1 MNVFVTGASGWIGSA
16 VVPELLTAGH
26 SVRGLAR
33 SERSAAALR
42 AAGVEPVAGDLDQLD
57 VLRTAAEAADAV
69 IHLANKHDWSD
80 LAATNRA
87 ERAAVQTFCD
97 ALEDSGKPFL
107 LASGTA
113 IPVGHTLTELDANPA
128 SGPDA
133 PRGGTEALA
142 IEYATRGVRSVALRF
157 APSVHGAGGDHG
169 FLALLVQAAR
179 DHGAAGYVGDGSN
192 RWTAV
197 NRLDAA
203 GMVALALEKAT
214 PGSAAHAAAEV
225 LTTRQIAEA
234 IGATLGVPTVPV
246 APEAVAEHFGWL
258 GPIFAMDLPASADLT
273 RERLGW
279 VPTHPTLAE
288 DLAAG
293 AYTS

>member
-1 MNVFVTGASGWIGSA
+1 MNVFMTGASGWIGSA
-16 VVPELLTAGH
+16 VVPELLAAGH
-26 SVRGLAR
+26 TVRGLAR

-42 AAGVEPVAGDLDQLD
+42 AAGVEPVTGDLDQLD
-57 VLRTAAEAADAV
+57 LLGTAAEAADAV

-87 ERAAVQTFCD
+87 ERAAVQTFCA
-97 ALEDSGKPFL
+97 ALEGSGKPFL

-113 IPVGHTLTELDANPA
+113 MPLGHTLTEEDVNPA

-142 IEYATRGVRSVALRF
+142 MEYAARGVRSVALRF

-169 FLALLVQAAR
+169 FLALLVAAAR
-179 DHGAAGYVGDGSN
+179 EHGAAGYVGDGSN

-197 NRLDAA
+197 NRLDA
-203 GMVALALEKAT
+203 GRLVALALEKSGAGT
-214 PGSAAHAAAEV
+214 AVHAVAEV
-225 LTTRQIAEA
+225 LTTRRIAEA
-234 IGATLGVPTVPV
+234 IGAALHVPTIPV
-246 APEAVAEHFGWL
+246 APEAVTGHFGWL
-258 GPIFAMDLPASADLT
+258 GPIFAMGLPASADRT

-279 VPTHPTLAE
+279 VPNRPMLAG
-288 DLAAG
+288 DRAAG

>member
-1 MNVFVTGASGWIGSA
+1 MKVFMTGASGWIGSA
-16 VVPELLTAGH
+16 AVPELLAAGH
-26 SVRGLAR
+26 SVRSLAR
-33 SERSAAALR
+33 SERSAAALQ
-42 AAGVEPVAGDLDQLD
+42 AMGVEPVAGDLDQLD
-57 VLRTAAEAADAV
+57 VLRAAAGESDAV

-80 LAATNRA
+80 LAATNRS

-97 ALEDSGKPFL
+97 ALEGSGKPFL

-113 IPVGHTLTELDANPA
+113 IPVGHTLTEEDANPA

-142 IEYATRGVRSVALRF
+142 MDYAARGVRSVALRF

-203 GMVALALEKAT
+203 AMVALALEKAA
-214 PGSAAHAAAEV
+214 PGSAVHAVAEV
-225 LTTRQIAEA
+225 LTTRQIATA

-279 VPTHPTLAE
+279 VPTHPGLAE

>member
-1 MNVFVTGASGWIGSA
+1 MNVFMTGASGWIGSA

-42 AAGVEPVAGDLDQLD
+42 AAGVEPVAGDLDELD

-97 ALEDSGKPFL
+97 ALEGSGKPFL

-113 IPVGHTLTELDANPA
+113 IPVGHTLTEEDANPA

-142 IEYATRGVRSVALRF
+142 MEYATRGVRSVALRF

-169 FLALLVQAAR
+169 FLAMLVQAAR

-203 GMVALALEKAT
+203 HLVALALEKSGAGT
-214 PGSAAHAAAEV
+214 AAHAVAEV
-225 LTTRQIAEA
+225 LTTRRIAEA
-234 IGATLGVPTVPV
+234 IGAAPRVPTVPV

-273 RERLGW
+273 RELLGW

>member
-97 ALEDSGKPFL
+97 ALEGSGKPFL

>member
-1 MNVFVTGASGWIGSA
+1 MNVFMTGASGWIGSA

-97 ALEDSGKPFL
+97 ALEGSGKPFL

-113 IPVGHTLTELDANPA
+113 IPVGRTLTELDANPA
-128 SGPDA
+128 SGPEA